1 MVEIH
6 KITDVM
12 LHLDGIKAVVF
23 DLDDTLYSE
32 KEYVRSGYRAVAAM
46 LPQVEDA
53 EAKLWQA
60 FESKKSAIDEVLAD
74 EGIYTEDLK
83 QKCLAVYRYHQP
95 DIHLYDGIVQMLI
108 DLRKH
113 GFAICLITD
122 GRPEGQRAKIK
133 ALALERYV
141 DHIIVTDELGG
152 IKYRKPNESAFV
164 LMKEQLGVE
173 FAEMCYVGDNM
184 KKDFIAPDKLGMK
197 SIWFRNTDG
206 LYSH

>member
-1 MVEIH
+1 M
-6 KITDVM
+6 
-12 LHLDGIKAVVF
+12 
-23 DLDDTLYSE
+23 
-32 KEYVRSGYRAVAAM
+32 RSGYRAVAAM

-53 EAKLWQA
+53 EAKLWQE

-141 DHIIVTDELGG
+141 DHIIVTDAVSYTHLDVYKRQGL
-152 IKYRKPNESAFV
+152 NLCLNF
-164 LMKEQLGVE
+164 
-173 FAEMCYVGDNM
+173 
-184 KKDFIAPDKLGMK
+184 K
-197 SIWFRNTDG
+197 ST
-206 LYSH
+206 